1 MSKNLITIIS
11 FFILLIFFI
20 NGFSATYRA
29 HTMTNLAYVLAI
41 GIDVG
46 ENAKLKVSAQ
56 FSKSGIF
63 SSGSSSNDSDDSI
76 VLVSDEANSIVSCIN
91 LLNAYIGKELNLAH
105 CSLIVFSED
114 IARQGISE
122 EIYTLMNN
130 EEIRPSTNIVISK
143 CDAYDYIGNIK
154 PNLEKLTV
162 QYYDTF
168 SITNKFTGY
177 FPDITLGNF
186 FNTVSCDHCNSTAIL
201 GGLNLT
207 SREKKS
213 NDSSSSED
221 SSSSSDSSNNED
233 NSTIDQNVITNS
245 ENLVAGS
252 STIRGNRGTENLGVA
267 VFKDDKMYGELTAI
281 ETICHL
287 LIQNSLKSCIITI
300 DSPINNSDSKCE
312 LSISPVKDSK
322 SVVSID
328 NDVPQIYLNFYLV
341 ADILTLNKDTNYES
355 EEILNLFSEKATEY
369 MNKKFYEYLNKMS
382 KEYNTDIDNFSHK
395 ALTNF
400 STLSEW
406 NNFNWNE
413 KFKNA
418 NFHVDIDL
426 NVVSTLL
433 LTET

>member
-1 MSKNLITIIS
+1 MSKNLIAIIS
-11 FFILLIFFI
+11 FFILLVFFI
-20 NGFSATYRA
+20 NGFSATYRS

-63 SSGSSSNDSDDSI
+63 SSDGSSSDANDSI
-76 VLVSDEANSIVSCIN
+76 VLVSDEANSIASCIN

-143 CDAYDYIGNIK
+143 CDAYDYIDNIK

-186 FNTVSCDHCNSTAIL
+186 FNTVSCDYCNSTAIL

-207 SREKKS
+207 SRDKKS
-213 NDSSSSED
+213 DDSSSSED

-252 STIRGNRGTENLGVA
+252 STIKGKRGTENLGVT

-300 DSPINNSDSKCE
+300 DNPINDSNSECE
-312 LSISPVKDSK
+312 LSLSPVKDSK
-322 SVVSID
+322 MVVSID
-328 NDVPQIYLNFYLV
+328 NDTPQIYLDFYLI

-369 MNKKFYEYLNKMS
+369 MNNKFYEYLNKMS

-413 KFKNA
+413 KFKDA
-418 NFHVDIDL
+418 TFHVNVNL